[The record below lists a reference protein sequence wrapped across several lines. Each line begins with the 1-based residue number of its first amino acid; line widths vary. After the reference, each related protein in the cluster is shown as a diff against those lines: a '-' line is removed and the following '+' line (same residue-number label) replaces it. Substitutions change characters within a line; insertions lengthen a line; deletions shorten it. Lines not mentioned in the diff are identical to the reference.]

1 VINDTLFDLCFSKFS
16 KRKQHSD
23 MKIEDETATSPE
35 ESWSVYSPA
44 EISKYISSR

>member
-1 VINDTLFDLCFSKFS
+1 VINDTLFDLGFSKFS

-23 MKIEDETATSPE
+23 IKIEDETATSPE
-35 ESWSVYSPA
+35 ESWFVYSPA